1 MYTMILLFLTTNGS
15 REEFIKRNKNILD
28 MSNYPELC
36 KKIGVD
42 ANENKMKPGWLKL
55 EPASDKSPVMSYYIV
70 RISRNQH
77 TIYEVIFGETLPIG
91 YKGKE
96 ILVQS

>member
-1 MYTMILLFLTTNGS
+1 LIIAYNGS